1 MERRDAERWQDEEQ
15 NTGRQTNASARKG
28 YAVAGI
34 QSGAIDL
41 IDTARLANILVLGQ
55 KAPHLTETPL
65 TGKPDARNSP
75 VRFGGRGEVSILI
88 PTPIRIS
95 HLWCSEVLCARPTM
109 RTGVMHTA
117 NVEDEAE
124 RNRVLGWH
132 RFSLMRFMTEL
143 FLHRE

>member
-1 MERRDAERWQDEEQ
+1 MERRDAGRWQDEEQ

-75 VRFGGRGEVSILI
+75 VRFGGRGEVI
-88 PTPIRIS
+88 PHLYPYLAKRRMPEAGSLFQNPVEARAAVHGIRIFDQES
-95 HLWCSEVLCARPTM
+95 TV
-109 RTGVMHTA
+109 G
-117 NVEDEAE
+117 
-124 RNRVLGWH
+124 
-132 RFSLMRFMTEL
+132 
-143 FLHRE
+143 